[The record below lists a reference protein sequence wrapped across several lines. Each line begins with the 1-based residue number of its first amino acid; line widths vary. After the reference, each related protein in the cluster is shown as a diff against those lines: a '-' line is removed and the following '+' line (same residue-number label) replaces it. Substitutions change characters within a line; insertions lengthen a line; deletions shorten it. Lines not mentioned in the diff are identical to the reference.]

1 MCWLKISGESEQVG
15 CVVGVWGGQNV
26 WEAEVFGDDAVS
38 DLTETKNSWVKKL
51 TDTLVATAL

>member
-1 MCWLKISGESEQVG
+1 M
-15 CVVGVWGGQNV
+15 
-26 WEAEVFGDDAVS
+26 FGDEAVS